1 MQQRFSNLR
10 SELEREERAAKFR
23 SETIE
28 QANRIPLPVHR
39 WFFPVALTALF
50 FGLLG
55 SFVRAW
61 GEWLVD
67 VIYG

>member
-1 MQQRFSNLR
+1 MICVANWNVKDGRR
-10 SELEREERAAKFR
+10 RRGAREL
-23 SETIE
+23 
-28 QANRIPLPVHR
+28 NRQTGCHCRLHR
-39 WFFPVALTALF
+39 WFFPVVFTALF